1 MIPWME
7 PANRSLAAAS
17 EDAAVRQRIPVHPA
31 WLLHSMPGQACL
43 CSPFCC
49 QIV

>member
-1 MIPWME
+1 MIAWMD

-17 EDAAVRQRIPVHPA
+17 EDAPVGQRIPLQPA
-31 WLLHSMPGQACL
+31 LLLHAMPGQACL

>member
-7 PANRSLAAAS
+7 PVNRSLAAAS
-17 EDAAVRQRIPVHPA
+17 EDAPVGQRIPLQPA
-31 WLLHSMPGQACL
+31 WLLRSMPGQACL

-49 QIV
+49 QMV